1 VQREEVFEGTPAFA
15 SPEQAAGQPLT
26 PASDIFSL
34 GSVMFKVLT
43 GRTPFN
49 GRNMREILDA
59 VCTANPPFPRDVANG
74 VPEDLQ
80 AITLACLSWDPLR
93 RPTAEQLAVELGRYL
108 AGEPV
113 RLRPALYTD
122 ILRRRLTEYAQ
133 EVVKWRHQGM
143 ISQDE
148 ADRMETVHRR
158 ILRRRI
164 TGSSMPANHA
174 GADGTLHGHMACR
187 GRSGP
192 ARLAGP
198 GANAAGP
205 SLALS
210 GRSHNE
216 LARHGPARGTAA

>member
-1 VQREEVFEGTPAFA
+1 MLYISPNGEESCALSRIKVGGVQIV
-15 SPEQAAGQPLT
+15 
-26 PASDIFSL
+26 
-34 GSVMFKVLT
+34 GS
-43 GRTPFN
+43 GS
-49 GRNMREILDA
+49 MREILDA

-158 ILRRRI
+158 ILAEEDHWIVDARRI
-164 TGSSMPANHA
+164 TLAQTALYTGTCHA
-174 GADGTLHGHMACR
+174 AKPECEG
-187 GRSGP
+187 GRS
-192 ARLAGP
+192 AVRDQQSVSRFAKY
-198 GANAAGP
+198 
-205 SLALS
+205 
-210 GRSHNE
+210 
-216 LARHGPARGTAA
+216 